1 MSERAPRPHSRRR
14 RNEDARRAI
23 LDAAFSLLQEAGGPG
38 VTVQGT
44 AAAAGVGRQTI
55 YRWWPTRGALIAE
68 ALAERARTVV
78 AVPDTGSFRDD
89 LVGFLTASFADAAD
103 NAQTLRQ
110 FMALA
115 QQDPELAAVAPDFA
129 VSRQAPLRA
138 LLERGRDRG
147 EMSSAVDIDVLADLA
162 YGFLWYRLLLGHAS
176 LDRDAAQKLADA
188 LMAVGKQ
195 QA

>member
-1 MSERAPRPHSRRR
+1 MSERASRPHSGRR

-55 YRWWPTRGALIAE
+55 YRWWPNRGALIAE

-78 AVPDTGSFRDD
+78 AIPDTGSFRDD
-89 LVGFLTASFADAAD
+89 LVGFLTASFADAVD

-138 LLERGRDRG
+138 LLERGRARG
-147 EMSSAVDIDVLADLA
+147 ALSSVIDIDVLADVA
-162 YGFLWYRLLLGHAS
+162 YGFLWNRLLLGHAS
-176 LDRDAAQKLADA
+176 LDRDAAEKLGDA
-188 LMAVGKQ
+188 LMAVGSQ

>member
-1 MSERAPRPHSRRR
+1 M
-14 RNEDARRAI
+14 
-23 LDAAFSLLQEAGGPG
+23 
-38 VTVQGT
+38 QGT

-55 YRWWPTRGALIAE
+55 YRWWPNRGALIAE

-78 AVPDTGSFRDD
+78 AIPDTGSFRDD
-89 LVGFLTASFADAAD
+89 LVGFLTASFADAVD

-138 LLERGRDRG
+138 LLERGRARG
-147 EMSSAVDIDVLADLA
+147 ALSSVIDIDVLADVA
-162 YGFLWYRLLLGHAS
+162 YGFLWNRLLLGHAS
-176 LDRDAAQKLADA
+176 LDRDAAEKLGDA
-188 LMAVGKQ
+188 LMAVGSQ